1 MKEFGQLGLTDR
13 EVEALARLK
22 QDLSARFPLV
32 DIVVFGSRVRG
43 DSDLESDLDVL
54 VVLSVRRSH
63 KIRAEVS
70 GVVFEINL
78 DLGTNISALV
88 VGSEEWLNGRLSESP
103 IKQNVDK
110 EGVSI
115 WYKAVHRR
123 RSTGGVRPWNVYLLR
138 KASMMRAAWAFA

>member
-1 MKEFGQLGLTDR
+1 MKELGQLDLADS

-22 QDLSARFPLV
+22 RDLSARFPLV

-54 VVLSVRRSH
+54 VVLSVPRCHR
-63 KIRAEVS
+63 IRAEVS
-70 GVVFEINL
+70 DVVFEINL

-88 VGSEEWLNGRLSESP
+88 VGSREWLDGRLSRSP
-103 IKQNVDK
+103 IKKSVDR

-115 WYKAVHRR
+115 W
-123 RSTGGVRPWNVYLLR
+123 
-138 KASMMRAAWAFA
+138 

>member
-32 DIVVFGSRVRG
+32 DIVIFGSRVRG

-54 VVLSVRRSH
+54 VVLSAPRSH
-63 KIRAEVS
+63 RVRAEVS
-70 GVVFEINL
+70 GIVFEINL

-88 VGSEEWLNGRLSESP
+88 VGSEEWLDGRLSRSP
-103 IKQNVDK
+103 IKKNVDRD
-110 EGVSI
+110 GVSI
-115 WYKAVHRR
+115 C
-123 RSTGGVRPWNVYLLR
+123 
-138 KASMMRAAWAFA
+138 